1 MGDARRGFGSR
12 SLPIAHSALP
22 VTRLE
27 TFVAAAFVMLLSACA
42 VAPDRPAQRAAP
54 FDLSG
59 RVAVTFDGR
68 NFSSGLR
75 WQHAAER
82 DEVWLMTPTGQAL
95 AHILADDSGAT
106 LTGADQ
112 QTYQARDVEALT
124 RRALGWELPLAR
136 LAWWVRGE
144 PVPGSEP
151 RDAVRDEHGRLVRF
165 AQDGWNITLTH
176 PPAAE
181 RRMPQRLELARDGH
195 QIRLVIDSWRDADAQ

>member
-1 MGDARRGFGSR
+1 MTSFG
-12 SLPIAHSALP
+12 
-22 VTRLE
+22 RL
-27 TFVAAAFVMLLSACA
+27 VAAASITLLSACA
-42 VAPDRPAQRAAP
+42 MLAPSDRPAQRAAA
-54 FDLSG
+54 FDLIG

-75 WQHAAER
+75 WQHVAER

-95 AHILADDSGAT
+95 AHILADDNGAK

-151 RDAVRDEHGRLVRF
+151 KDAVRDEHGRLVRF

-181 RRMPQRLELARDGH
+181 RRMPQRLELAREGH
-195 QIRLVIDSWRDADAQ
+195 KIRLVIDSWRDAEAAAPGRRVASVP

>member
-1 MGDARRGFGSR
+1 MTSFG
-12 SLPIAHSALP
+12 
-22 VTRLE
+22 RL
-27 TFVAAAFVMLLSACA
+27 VAAASITLLSACA
-42 VAPDRPAQRAAP
+42 MLAPSDRLAQRAAA
-54 FDLSG
+54 FDLIG

-75 WQHAAER
+75 WQHVAER

-95 AHILADDSGAT
+95 AHILADDNGAK

-151 RDAVRDEHGRLVRF
+151 KDAVRDEHGRLVRF

-181 RRMPQRLELARDGH
+181 RRMPQRLELAREGH
-195 QIRLVIDSWRDADAQ
+195 KIRLVIDSWRDAEAAAPGRRVASVP